1 MRGFAALALLVVLGA
16 CSQYVVNHNP
26 AGAKVDTG
34 HAKHAQPNAA
44 VAPPKEAKAQAQA
57 PHAGT
62 KHAPLPASAPPQQVR
77 FQLEQLLGQH
87 AVLAVRL
94 MRGQLNKS
102 PDFLEAA
109 TAALGHNTTEL
120 SAVVASSYGTAGGEK
135 FKQLWTQHVSALF
148 AYSKALADKDKTA
161 KQKAMAD
168 LDAYTKE
175 YGEFISTATKG
186 ELPAEAVTE
195 SVNGHIHHL
204 IAQIDA
210 YAAGDYKQAYK
221 LEREA
226 YAAMFSTG
234 KGLAGATVSA
244 RPGEL
249 PAGFDDPPQQL
260 RSALGQ
266 LLGEHSELVVDV
278 TRAALAKS
286 PEFSQAALALDGN
299 TRELGQAINAVFGAN
314 AADQFGDLW
323 ADHVNAVVAF
333 TTAVVEKDPAGEAKA
348 RTSLD
353 QWGDK
358 FGSFLASAV
367 KDKKAATA
375 FVEVAHHHDEQLLTS
390 ITSFQDGDYAKAHQ
404 ITYEGYQ
411 FMFAIA
417 DNLAKAIES
426 GTAKQMPKGG
436 AATGGGGA
444 AAGGR

>member
-1 MRGFAALALLVVLGA
+1 MSSRYVRGFAALALLVVLGA

-26 AGAKVDTG
+26 AGAKNVVTG
-34 HAKHAQPNAA
+34 HDKHAQLQPAA
-44 VAPPKEAKAQAQA
+44 APKPLHKTGTQQVPTKA
-57 PHAGT
+57 
-62 KHAPLPASAPPQQVR
+62 APPQQVR

-87 AVLAVRL
+87 AILAVRL

-109 TAALGHNTTEL
+109 TAALGLNTTEL
-120 SAVVASSYGTAGGEK
+120 SAAVASEYGAAGGEK
-135 FKQLWTQHVSALF
+135 FKQLWTQHISSLF
-148 AYSKALADKDKTA
+148 AYSKALADKDAAA
-161 KQKAMAD
+161 KQKALAD

-175 YGEFISTATKG
+175 YGEFISAATKG
-186 ELPAEAVTE
+186 ELPAAAVAT
-195 SVNGHIHHL
+195 SVDGHIHHL
-204 IAQIDA
+204 ISQIDA
-210 YAAGDYKQAYK
+210 YAAGDYKKAYQ

-226 YAAMFSTG
+226 YAGMFSTG
-234 KGLAGATVSA
+234 KGLAGATVSVK
-244 RPGEL
+244 PGEL

-286 PEFSQAALALDGN
+286 PEFSEAAAALDAN

-333 TTAVVEKDPAGEAKA
+333 TTAVVEDNKADQAKA
-348 RTSLD
+348 RADLD
-353 QWGDK
+353 AWSDR
-358 FGSFLASAV
+358 FGSFLATAV
-367 KDKKAATA
+367 KNRAAATA

-390 ITSFQDGDYAKAHQ
+390 ITSFKDGDYAKAHQ

-426 GTAKQMPKGG
+426 GTTRQMPKGG